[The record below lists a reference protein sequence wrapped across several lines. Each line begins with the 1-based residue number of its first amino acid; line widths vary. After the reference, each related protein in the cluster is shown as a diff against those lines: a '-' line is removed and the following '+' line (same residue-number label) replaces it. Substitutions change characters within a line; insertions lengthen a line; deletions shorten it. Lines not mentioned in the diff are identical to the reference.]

1 MIETILPNLNP
12 ASGEILMALSAMA
25 LLMFGVFRGNKSTEF
40 VSLLAAAVMF
50 VTIFV
55 TVSWDETAVYTF
67 GNMFVVDRFTSFMKI
82 LVLVASAFAVVM
94 STQYF
99 KDEQEERFEYPVLLM
114 LATLGMMVMVSANDL
129 MSLYMGLEL
138 QSLSLYVLAS
148 IRRDSELSTEAGLK
162 YFVLGALSSGML
174 LFGSS
179 LIYGF
184 MGSTNFTVIG
194 QSLTHVS
201 ELSTHMG
208 PNVGIIIGMV
218 LILSG
223 LAFKISAVPFHM
235 WTPDVYQGAPTPV
248 TAFFAVAPK
257 VAALALLVRVL
268 YVPFGELSSSWTQV
282 IVFMSLAS
290 MVLGSV
296 AAVVQTNIKR
306 LMAYSSIGHIGFA
319 LVGLAAG
326 NQEGIRGLIIYM
338 SIYLVMNVGTFAC
351 ILSMR
356 RKDGMV
362 EDISDLSGLIQT
374 RPGMAVALAIFMLSL
389 AGIPPLAGFWGK
401 WYVFKALIGMAVADP
416 MHTDYGLM
424 SLAVIGVIA
433 SVVGAYYYLNVV
445 RVMFFNAP
453 EGEFILQKSRKMPA
467 IMGVGA
473 ALLILFLLPQ
483 INGPVLE
490 YARMAAAALI
500 S

>member
-1 MIETILPNLNP
+1 MTETMIPDLAP
-12 ASGEILMALSAMA
+12 AYGEILMAIGAMA
-25 LLMFGVFRGNKSTEF
+25 LLMLGVFRGNKSTGF
-40 VSLLAAAVMF
+40 VSLMAASLMI
-50 VTIFV
+50 VTLFV
-55 TVSWDETAVYTF
+55 TVTWSDVAVYTF
-67 GNMFVVDRFTSFMKI
+67 SDMFVADRFTSFMKI
-82 LVLVASAFAVVM
+82 LVLVASALAVIM
-94 STQYF
+94 SMQYF
-99 KDEQEERFEYPVLLM
+99 RDEQEERFEYPVLVL

-148 IRRDSELSTEAGLK
+148 IRRDSELATEAGLK
-162 YFVLGALSSGML
+162 YFVLGALSSGIL
-174 LFGSS
+174 LFGCS

-184 MGSTNFTVIG
+184 VGSTNFTVIG
-194 QSLTHVS
+194 ENIAHAATDGVDI
-201 ELSTHMG
+201 G
-208 PNVGIIIGMV
+208 VIVGMV
-218 LILSG
+218 FVLAG

-268 YVPFGELSSSWTQV
+268 YVPFGELSESWIQV

-326 NQEGIRGLIIYM
+326 SQEGVRGLAIYM
-338 SIYLVMNVGTFAC
+338 TIYLVMNVGTFAC

-362 EDISDLSGLIQT
+362 EDIADLSGLSQT
-374 RPGMAVALAIFMLSL
+374 RPGMAAALAIFMLSL

-401 WYVFKALIGMAVADP
+401 WYVFKAVIATAVADP
-416 MHTDYGLM
+416 MATNYGLIT
-424 SLAVIGVIA
+424 LAVIGVIA
-433 SVVGAYYYLNVV
+433 SVVGAYYYLNVI
-445 RVMFFNAP
+445 RIMYFNEP
-453 EGEFILQKSRKMPA
+453 EGEFIPQKSFNMTA
-467 IMGVGA
+467 IMGLGA
-473 ALLILFLLPQ
+473 ALMVLFLLPQ
-483 INGPVLE
+483 INAPVLE

>member
-1 MIETILPNLNP
+1 MIETMLPDLAP
-12 ASGEILMALSAMA
+12 AYGEILMALGAMA
-25 LLMFGVFRGNKSTEF
+25 LLMLGVFRGNSSTGF
-40 VSLLAAAVMF
+40 VSLMAAALMI
-50 VTIFV
+50 VTLFFTV
-55 TVSWDETAVYTF
+55 TWQEGAVYTF
-67 GNMFVVDRFTSFMKI
+67 GDMFVVDPFTSFMKM
-82 LVLVASAFAVVM
+82 LVLIASALAVLM
-94 STQYF
+94 SMQYF
-99 KDEQEERFEYPVLLM
+99 RDEQEERFEYPILIL

-148 IRRDSELSTEAGLK
+148 IRRDSELATEAGLK
-162 YFVLGALSSGML
+162 YFVLGALSSGIL

-184 MGSTNFTVIG
+184 VGSTNFTVIG
-194 QSLTHVS
+194 ANLAHAGA
-201 ELSTHMG
+201 HG
-208 PNVGIIIGMV
+208 PDIGVIIGMV
-218 LILSG
+218 LVLSG

-268 YVPFGELSSSWTQV
+268 YVPFGELSHSWTQV

-290 MVLGSV
+290 MVLGAV

-306 LMAYSSIGHIGFA
+306 MMAYSSIGHVGFA

-326 NQEGIRGLIIYM
+326 SQEGVRGLVIYM
-338 SIYLVMNVGTFAC
+338 TIYLVMNVGAFAC

-362 EDISDLSGLIQT
+362 EEINDLSGLAQT
-374 RPGMAVALAIFMLSL
+374 RPGMAAALAIFMLSL

-401 WYVFKALIGMAVADP
+401 WYVFKAVIATAVADP
-416 MHTDYGLM
+416 MATNYGLIT
-424 SLAVIGVIA
+424 LAVIGVIA

-445 RVMFFNAP
+445 KVMFFDKPEEEFMAP
-453 EGEFILQKSRKMPA
+453 KTRKLGA
-467 IMGVGA
+467 IMGIGA
-473 ALLILFLLPQ
+473 ALLILFSLPQ
-483 INGPVLE
+483 VNSPVLD
-490 YARMAAAALI
+490 YARMAAVALI

>member
-1 MIETILPNLNP
+1 MTETMLPNLVP
-12 ASGEILMALSAMA
+12 AYGEILMALGAMA
-25 LLMFGVFRGNKSTEF
+25 LLMLGVFRGNGSTGL
-40 VSLLAAAVMF
+40 VSLLAIVLMI
-50 VTIFV
+50 VTLFV
-55 TVSWDETAVYTF
+55 TVSWSETTIYTF
-67 GNMFVVDRFTSFMKI
+67 GDMFVVDRFTSFMKI
-82 LVLVASAFAVVM
+82 LVLVASVFAVMM

-99 KDEQEERFEYPVLLM
+99 QDEKEERFEYPVLLL
-114 LATLGMMVMVSANDL
+114 LATVGMMVMISANDL

-184 MGSTNFTVIG
+184 VGSTNFITIGENIAHASIHGTDIGVI
-194 QSLTHVS
+194 
-201 ELSTHMG
+201 
-208 PNVGIIIGMV
+208 VGLV
-218 LILSG
+218 LILAG

-268 YVPFGELSSSWTQV
+268 YVPFGELSESWTQV

-326 NQEGIRGLIIYM
+326 SQEGLRGLIIYM

-356 RKDGMV
+356 RTEGMV
-362 EDISDLSGLIQT
+362 EEITDLSGLAQT
-374 RPGMAVALAIFMLSL
+374 RPGMAAALAIFMLSL

-401 WYVFKALIGMAVADP
+401 WYVFKAVIATAVADSA
-416 MHTDYGLM
+416 HTDYGLII
-424 SLAVIGVIA
+424 LAIVGVIA
-433 SVVGAYYYLNVV
+433 SVVGAFYYLNIV
-445 RVMFFNAP
+445 RVMYFNAP
-453 EGEFILQKSRKMPA
+453 EGEFVAQKSFKMKA
-467 IMGVGA
+467 IIGIGA

-483 INGPVLE
+483 INAPVLD
-490 YARMAAAALI
+490 YAREAAAALI
-500 S
+500 Y

>member
-1 MIETILPNLNP
+1 MTETMLPDLVP
-12 ASGEILMALSAMA
+12 AYGEILMAIGAMA
-25 LLMFGVFRGNKSTEF
+25 LLMLGVFRGNGSTGL
-40 VSLLAAAVMF
+40 VSLLAAGLMI
-50 VTIFV
+50 VTLFV
-55 TVSWDETAVYTF
+55 TVTWQEGATYTF
-67 GNMFVVDRFTSFMKI
+67 GNMFVVDRFTSFMKM
-82 LVLVASAFAVVM
+82 LVLLASAFAVIM
-94 STQYF
+94 SVQYF
-99 KDEQEERFEYPVLLM
+99 RDEKEERFEYPILVLL
-114 LATLGMMVMVSANDL
+114 ATVGMMVMVSANDL

-148 IRRDSELSTEAGLK
+148 IRRDSELATEAGLK

-184 MGSTNFTVIG
+184 VGSTNFTVIG
-194 QSLTHVS
+194 TNLAHASAH
-201 ELSTHMG
+201 G
-208 PNVGIIIGMV
+208 PDIGVIIGMV
-218 LILSG
+218 FVLAG

-268 YVPFGELSSSWTQV
+268 YVPFGELAESWTQV

-326 NQEGIRGLIIYM
+326 TQDGVRGLVIYM
-338 SIYLVMNVGTFAC
+338 TIYLVMNVGTFAC

-362 EDISDLSGLIQT
+362 EDISHLSGLAQT
-374 RPGMAVALAIFMLSL
+374 RPGMAAALAIFMLSL

-401 WYVFKALIGMAVADP
+401 WYVFKAVIATAVADP
-416 MHTDYGLM
+416 MATDYSLII
-424 SLAVIGVIA
+424 LAVIGVIA
-433 SVVGAYYYLNVV
+433 SVVGAFYYLNVV
-445 RVMFFNAP
+445 RVMYFDDP
-453 EGEFILQKSRKMPA
+453 EEEFVPQKSRNMTA
-467 IMGVGA
+467 IMGIGA

-483 INGPVLE
+483 VNSPVLE